1 VREEVEITTKELKRL
16 VDGGSKVTLIDVRE
30 QNEYDLCHINGSRLI
45 PLGQIRSRVN
55 ELSLYN
61 EYVFYCH
68 TGKRRGWVVNFVR
81 QLGFKKVKNLKG
93 GIDAWAEEIDRSM
106 PRY

>member
-1 VREEVEITTKELKRL
+1 VEEELEITAKELKRL
-16 VDGGSKVTLIDVRE
+16 IDSGTQVTLIDVRE
-30 QNEYDLCHINGSRLI
+30 QHEHDLCHINGSRLM
-45 PLGQIRSRVN
+45 PVSQIRNRIK
-55 ELSLYN
+55 ELSPDD

-68 TGKRRGWVVNFVR
+68 VGERSGWAVSFLR